1 MEGSNGTSCIWTAL
15 AEAQKAMEQPALDG
29 TGRAGKNGCR
39 TYKYATL
46 ASVRKAVMPPCNE
59 RGVFLTQHFDGGNAL
74 VTEAH
79 MGAESA
85 VLDRRA
91 VGLTGRPQEDGSA
104 ETYAKRYALC
114 SVFCLAGIEDDDGKA
129 ATEASGA
136 NQPATS
142 GAPRPFVA
150 QCRGCGAR
158 YQFESAEQ
166 MGRSQC
172 TNCGGT
178 VFEAV

>member
-1 MEGSNGTSCIWTAL
+1 MEGSSQAACIWTAL

-39 TYKYATL
+39 EYKYATL

-59 RGVFLTQHFDGGNAL
+59 RGIFLTQHFDGGNVL
-74 VTEAH
+74 VTEAR

-91 VGLTGRPQEDGSA
+91 VALTGRPQEDGSA

-114 SVFCLAGIEDDDGKA
+114 SAFCLAGMEDDDGKA
-129 ATEASGA
+129 ATDATA
-136 NQPATS
+136 N
-142 GAPRPFVA
+142 GPFNA
-150 QCRGCGAR
+150 ACKACGAVWTF
-158 YQFESAEQ
+158 QSAEQ
-166 MGRSQC
+166 MGSFRC
-172 TNCGGT
+172 ACGGSS
-178 VFEAV
+178 FEAV